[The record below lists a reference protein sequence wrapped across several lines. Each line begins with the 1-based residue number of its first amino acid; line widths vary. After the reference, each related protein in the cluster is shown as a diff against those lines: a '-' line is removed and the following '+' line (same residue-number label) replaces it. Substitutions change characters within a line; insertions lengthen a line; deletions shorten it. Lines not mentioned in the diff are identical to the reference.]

1 MFDDIFNTLI
11 NLLQLLLILHMRLF
25 HRRTDRRSLVMGILE
40 RLILSLDGVVSF
52 LKEGKSSIIDPILR
66 IS

>member
-1 MFDDIFNTLI
+1 MFDDIFDTLI
-11 NLLQLLLILHMRLF
+11 DLLQLLFVLHMRLF
-25 HRRTDRRSLVMGILE
+25 HRRTYRRSLVMSVLE

-52 LKEGKSSIIDPILR
+52 LEEGKSSIIDPILR